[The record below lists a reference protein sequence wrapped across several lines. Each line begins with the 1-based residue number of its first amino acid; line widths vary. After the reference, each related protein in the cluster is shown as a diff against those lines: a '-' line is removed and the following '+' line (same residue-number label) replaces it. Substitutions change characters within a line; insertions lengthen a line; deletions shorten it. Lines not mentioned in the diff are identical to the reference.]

1 MAQRHWLDPLARQLL
16 IATGQLRR
24 PERAEPPQGLDGGRL
39 GGDAAA
45 VVRGWWQ
52 SGKLAVAAEAAQDPQ
67 ASERDQQEAIE
78 RELLALQ
85 LAQQPARRLRSAE
98 EVERAAA
105 LGWRLDVNRATA
117 ADWLRLP
124 GCSPDQA
131 DLLQRLQAG
140 GVQLSGPE
148 DLQRLLQLD
157 PERLRSWLPLLEF
170 RWYGSPPAP
179 APTLVAVNA
188 APADQLRRLG
198 GLGEAELARLLQ
210 ERSRRPFRDLAD
222 LQQRLA
228 LPAALIEG
236 WIGRV
241 SFEPPP
247 PGPRLPR
254 AARRPGGR

>member
-16 IATGQLRR
+16 IATGQLPR
-24 PERAEPPQGLDGGRL
+24 PERTPPRPGQDPAK
-39 GGDAAA
+39 AAA
-45 VVRGWWQ
+45 EAAARVRGWWQ
-52 SGKLAVAAEAAQDPQ
+52 GGRVAPAPSADAALAP
-67 ASERDQQEAIE
+67 EREQQEAIE

-85 LAQQPARRLRSAE
+85 LAQQPGRRLRSPE

-157 PERLRSWLPLLEF
+157 PQRLRSWLPLLEF
-170 RWYGSPPAP
+170 RWYGTPPDPVP
-179 APTLVAVNA
+179 AAVAVNA
-188 APADQLRRLG
+188 APAEQLRRLG
-198 GLGEAELARLLQ
+198 GLAEPELARLLH

-228 LPAALIEG
+228 LSAAVIEG

-254 AARRPGGR
+254 AASRRPRR

>member
-16 IATGQLRR
+16 MATGQLPRADRSPSR
-24 PERAEPPQGLDGGRL
+24 PLQDPVQAAA
-39 GGDAAA
+39 DAAA
-45 VVRGWWQ
+45 LVRGWWQ
-52 SGKLAVAAEAAQDPQ
+52 SGRVAPAPAADGPLGNAQ
-67 ASERDQQEAIE
+67 DQQEAIE

-85 LAQQPARRLRSAE
+85 LAQQPGRRLNSAE

-148 DLQRLLQLD
+148 DLQRVLQID
-157 PERLRSWLPLLEF
+157 PQRLRSWLPLLEF
-170 RWYGSPPAP
+170 RWYGAPPDPAP
-179 APTLVAVNA
+179 APVAINGAPPTL
-188 APADQLRRLG
+188 LRRLT
-198 GLGEAELARLLQ
+198 GLGEPQLARLLQ

-222 LQQRLA
+222 LQERLA
-228 LPAALIEG
+228 LPAAVIET

-241 SFEPPP
+241 SFDPPP

-254 AARRPGGR
+254 AVRRPGR

>member
-16 IATGQLRR
+16 IATGQLPRG
-24 PERAEPPQGLDGGRL
+24 ERLEPRQGLEPARAA
-39 GGDAAA
+39 GDAAA
-45 VVRGWWQ
+45 LLRGWWQ
-52 SGKLAVAAEAAQDPQ
+52 SGKIAAAAAPADHPR
-67 ASERDQQEAIE
+67 SRELEQQEAVE

-85 LAQQPARRLRSAE
+85 LAQQPGRRLRSAE

-157 PERLRSWLPLLEF
+157 PQQLRSWLPLLEF
-170 RWYGSPPAP
+170 RWYGSPPPPAAAAVSVNGASAP
-179 APTLVAVNA
+179 
-188 APADQLRRLG
+188 QLRGLE
-198 GLGEAELARLLQ
+198 GLGEAELALLLQ
-210 ERSRRPFRDLAD
+210 ERARRPFRDLAD

-228 LPAALIEG
+228 LPAAVIES

-254 AARRPGGR
+254 ASRRPGR

>member
-16 IATGQLRR
+16 IATGQLPRS
-24 PERAEPPQGLDGGRL
+24 ERTLPSPPQESAKVAS
-39 GGDAAA
+39 DAAA
-45 VVRGWWQ
+45 LLRGWWQ
-52 SGKLAVAAEAAQDPQ
+52 SGGVASAPAPDAALAP
-67 ASERDQQEAIE
+67 EREQQEAIE
-78 RELLALQ
+78 RDLLALQ
-85 LAQQPARRLRSAE
+85 LAQQPGRRLRSAE

-170 RWYGSPPAP
+170 RWYGSPPVAAP
-179 APTLVAVNA
+179 SPVAVNG
-188 APADQLRRLG
+188 APIPQLRRLE
-198 GLGEAELARLLQ
+198 GLGEPDLARLLQ

-222 LQQRLA
+222 LQQRLG
-228 LPAALIEG
+228 LSAALIES

-254 AARRPGGR
+254 AASRGPRR

>member
-16 IATGQLRR
+16 IATGQLPR
-24 PERAEPPQGLDGGRL
+24 PERALPGPAQEPVRVAAE
-39 GGDAAA
+39 AAA
-45 VVRGWWQ
+45 LVRGWWQ
-52 SGKLAVAAEAAQDPQ
+52 SGRVGPSPSVDP
-67 ASERDQQEAIE
+67 ALTPEREQQEAIE

-85 LAQQPARRLRSAE
+85 LAQQPGRRLRSAE

-124 GCSPDQA
+124 GCSTDQA

-148 DLQRLLQLD
+148 DLQRLLQME
-157 PERLRSWLPLLEF
+157 PGQLRSWLPLLEF
-170 RWYGSPPAP
+170 RWYGSPPIAP
-179 APTLVAVNA
+179 AAPVAVNG
-188 APADQLRRLG
+188 APASQLRRLE
-198 GLGEAELARLLQ
+198 GLGEPELARLLQ

-222 LQQRLA
+222 LQQRVS
-228 LPAALIEG
+228 LPAAVIES

-254 AARRPGGR
+254 AASRRPRR

>member
-16 IATGQLRR
+16 IATGQLPR
-24 PERAEPPQGLDGGRL
+24 PGRDVSGTEQAPDQDG
-39 GGDAAA
+39 AAA
-45 VVRGWWQ
+45 AALLRGWWQ
-52 SGKLAVAAEAAQDPQ
+52 SGRVAPAAAAADPLAPDGE
-67 ASERDQQEAIE
+67 QQEAIE

-85 LAQQPARRLRSAE
+85 LAQQPGRRLNSAE
-98 EVERAAA
+98 EVARAAA

-148 DLQRLLQLD
+148 DLQRVLQID
-157 PERLRSWLPLLEF
+157 PQRLRSWLPLLEF
-170 RWYGSPPAP
+170 RWYGSPPA
-179 APTLVAVNA
+179 A
-188 APADQLRRLG
+188 APAPVAINGAPAEQLRRLE
-198 GLGEAELARLLQ
+198 GLAEAQLARLLQ

-228 LPAALIEG
+228 LPAAVIES

-241 SFEPPP
+241 SFDPPP

-254 AARRPGGR
+254 AARRPGR

>member
-16 IATGQLRR
+16 IAAGQLPR
-24 PERAEPPQGLDGGRL
+24 PERAEPRSSQDPSQVAA
-39 GGDAAA
+39 DAAA
-45 VVRGWWQ
+45 RIRGWWQ
-52 SGKLAVAAEAAQDPQ
+52 SGTTAPAPVAADPLGP
-67 ASERDQQEAIE
+67 EREQQEAIE
-78 RELLALQ
+78 TELLALQ
-85 LAQQPARRLRSAE
+85 LAQQPGRRLTNAE
-98 EVERAAA
+98 EVQRAAA

-117 ADWLRLP
+117 SDWLRLP

-157 PERLRSWLPLLEF
+157 AQQLRSWLPLLEF
-170 RWYGSPPAP
+170 RWYGSPPEP
-179 APTLVAVNA
+179 ALPSVAVNGA
-188 APADQLRRLG
+188 SVQQLRSLA
-198 GLGEAELARLLQ
+198 GLGEAQLAHLLR
-210 ERSRRPFRDLAD
+210 ERSRQPFRDLAD
-222 LQQRLA
+222 LQQRLS
-228 LPAALIEG
+228 LPPAVIES

-254 AARRPGGR
+254 AVRPSGR

>member
-1 MAQRHWLDPLARQLL
+1 MAPGA
-16 IATGQLRR
+16 GQDAC
-24 PERAEPPQGLDGGRL
+24 EVAS
-39 GGDAAA
+39 DAAA
-45 VVRGWWQ
+45 LVRGWWQ
-52 SGKLAVAAEAAQDPQ
+52 SGKPAPAAADDPLAP
-67 ASERDQQEAIE
+67 EREQQEEIE

-85 LAQQPARRLRSAE
+85 LVQQPGRRLHSAE
-98 EVERAAA
+98 DVERAAA

-157 PERLRSWLPLLEF
+157 PHQLNSWLPLLEF

-179 APTLVAVNA
+179 APALVAVNG
-188 APADQLRRLG
+188 APAQQLRRLE
-198 GLGEAELARLLQ
+198 GLGEEPLARLLQ

-228 LPAALIEG
+228 LPAAVIES

-254 AARRPGGR
+254 ASRPSGR

>member
-24 PERAEPPQGLDGGRL
+24 PSATLPVARAWMQMARQVS
-39 GGDAAA
+39 AA
-45 VVRGWWQ
+45 VDPRQ
-52 SGKLAVAAEAAQDPQ
+52 QPKEDRSPQ
-67 ASERDQQEAIE
+67 ASAEAMALQQQEVIE

-85 LAQQPARRLRSAE
+85 LLQRPERRLRSAE
-98 EVERAAA
+98 EVERAAS
-105 LGWRLDVNRATA
+105 LGWRLDVNRATT

-124 GCSPDQA
+124 GCTTDQA

-157 PERLRSWLPLLEF
+157 EALLRSWLPLLVF
-170 RWYGSPPAP
+170 RWYGSPPDPAP
-179 APTLVAVNA
+179 APLAINA
-188 APADQLRRLG
+188 AAAQDLRRLG
-198 GLGEAELARLLQ
+198 GLEEDRLALLLQ

-228 LPAALIEG
+228 LPAAVIES
-236 WIGRV
+236 WIGRL

-254 AARRPGGR
+254 ASRRPGR